1 MAPGGGGMLV
11 KEQVR
16 LQTRCYKYVAGV
28 TQGISGEREV
38 NMQSHE
44 DREGKRQGREEKE
57 LQ

>member
-1 MAPGGGGMLV
+1 MLV